1 MAIAAIILRV
11 PRGPRRPDLGR
22 CTEHIERTRRPS
34 TSSGPVPRRFVTRSS
49 ASSTLVTGTLVTGVY
64 LVGRGEIANSAIGL
78 RSTAVQKVVPP

>member
-1 MAIAAIILRV
+1 M
-11 PRGPRRPDLGR
+11 
-22 CTEHIERTRRPS
+22 
-34 TSSGPVPRRFVTRSS
+34 TRSS